1 MVNDVFG
8 EVRWDSGWETETE
21 ITLWGKKYKITVEA
35 SAYYEH
41 ESITKEQEK
50 SYLAFKE
57 IPTSRIEE
65 LLKQFYAE
73 LIWENFYVDKDD
85 LIKGSPSEFL
95 TPTEL
100 VIEQEGICALLFSDK
115 NDLDNGIAVK
125 LYPEEEVMTQD
136 EFL

>member
-1 MVNDVFG
+1 MLNKIFG
-8 EVRWDSGWETETE
+8 EVQWDTGWETE
-21 ITLWGKKYKITVEA
+21 ITLWGKKHKITVA
-35 SAYYEH
+35 ANAYYEH
-41 ESITKEQEK
+41 ELITGEQEK
-50 SYLAFKE
+50 AYLAFKE

-65 LLKQFYAE
+65 LLKQFYEE
-73 LIWENFYVDKDD
+73 LVWENFYVDKDD

-95 TPTEL
+95 TPIEL